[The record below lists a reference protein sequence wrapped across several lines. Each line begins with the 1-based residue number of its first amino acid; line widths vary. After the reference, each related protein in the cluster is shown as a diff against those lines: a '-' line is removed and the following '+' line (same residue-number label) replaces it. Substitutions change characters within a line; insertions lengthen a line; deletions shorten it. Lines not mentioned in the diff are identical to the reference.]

1 MPDEIYQPPKYHED
15 PAEKFARKYPHH
27 HQTFFN
33 RPDFSRR
40 RFFQIGGAGLTGAGL
55 SGSYLMGQSASAP
68 VTIVSQNMAT
78 KNTAKN
84 VIFILLTGAISS
96 RDSWDL
102 KVTSDLSAPVV
113 SQMNPT
119 VINGV
124 NWPMGIFPKLGQH
137 LGDVSLVRSMSAW
150 ALVHSLAQT
159 WAQIGRNPAAALGN
173 IAPNIGSVVAIEKD
187 KNRKPGQVFPPFVAL
202 NSGSGV
208 GNGYFPATYAPFR
221 LNQPNNTNGAA
232 GIPGTTNANGQTVF
246 NTMLSRLHQIDDPLR
261 LSSPYGQPLQDYD
274 EFYSAAKGMMYNQAV
289 TQAFTFSAA
298 DSLRYGVNSAGTSF
312 GNACL
317 VAKQILAA
325 DQGTRFVQISF
336 GSWDMH
342 VDIYGLQNPKGSNM
356 FTMGPQ
362 LDSGVA
368 ALIDDLKAA
377 GLFETTMIVMV
388 GEFGRT
394 PGVSAAG
401 GRDHYLTL
409 SSMLAGGGIKG
420 GKVIGTTNADASVV
434 TDYGW
439 NPSNGNHLSSATPRY
454 VRPEDLESTIYS
466 AMGIDWTTIRYD
478 DPFKRGFE
486 YVPFASQGTY
496 SPLHDLWS

>member
-1 MPDEIYQPPKYHED
+1 MPDEVYQPKKYFED

-27 HQTFFN
+27 HQSYFS

-40 RFFQIGGAGLTGAGL
+40 RFFQLAGAGL
-55 SGSYLMGQSASAP
+55 SGSYLLGQQAASSPAI
-68 VTIVSQNMAT
+68 VTQNMAT

-84 VIFILLTGAISS
+84 CIFILLTGAPSP

-102 KVTSDLSAPVV
+102 KITSDISAAVQ
-113 SQMNPT
+113 SRIAPT
-119 VINGV
+119 MINNV
-124 NWPMGIFPKLGQH
+124 NWPVGIFPKLGQH
-137 LGDVSLVRSMSAW
+137 LGDIALVRSMSAW

-187 KNRKPGQVFPPFVAL
+187 KERKPGQVFPAFVAL
-202 NSGSGV
+202 NSGGGI

-221 LNQPNNTNGAA
+221 LNQPNGTNGTA

-246 NTMLSRLHQIDDPLR
+246 NNMFSRLHQIDDPLR
-261 LSSPYGQPLQDYD
+261 TNSPYGQPLQDYD
-274 EFYSAAKGMMYNQAV
+274 AFYSAAKGMMYNSAV
-289 TQAFTFSAA
+289 DAAFKFSAA
-298 DSLRYGVNSAGTSF
+298 DSQRYGVNNTGTSF
-312 GNACL
+312 GNSCL

-325 DQGTRFVQISF
+325 DQGTRFIQISF

-342 VDIYGLQNPKGSNM
+342 TDIYGLQNPNGSNM

-362 LDSGVA
+362 LDAGVA

-377 GLFETTMIVMV
+377 GQFDSTLIVMV

-394 PGVSAAG
+394 PGISAAG
-401 GRDHYLTL
+401 GRDHFLLL
-409 SSMLAGGGIKG
+409 SSLLAGGGISG
-420 GKVIGTTNADASVV
+420 GKVIGATNADHSAV

-439 NPSNGNHLSSATPRY
+439 AGSSGAPAPRY

-466 AMGIDWTTIRYD
+466 ALGIDWTTIRYD

-496 SPLHDLWS
+496 GPVNELWS

>member
-1 MPDEIYQPPKYHED
+1 MPDEIYQPHKYFED

-33 RPDFSRR
+33 RPDFTRR
-40 RFFQIGGAGLTGAGL
+40 RFFQIAGSGVA
-55 SGSYLMGQSASAP
+55 GSYLMGQSASPAA
-68 VTIVSQNMAT
+68 TIVSQNMTT

-84 VIFILLTGAISS
+84 CIFILLTGAISP

-102 KVTSDLSAPVV
+102 KITSDLNPSVV
-113 SQMNPT
+113 TQMNPT
-119 VINGV
+119 MINNV
-124 NWPMGIFPKLGQH
+124 NWPVGIFPKLGQH
-137 LGDVSLVRSMSAW
+137 LGDVALVRSMSAW

-187 KNRKPGQVFPPFVAL
+187 KERKPGQVFPPFIAL
-202 NSGSGV
+202 NSGAGV
-208 GNGYFPATYAPFR
+208 GNGYFAATYAPFR
-221 LNQPNNTNGAA
+221 LNQPTGTNGTA
-232 GIPGTTNANGQTVF
+232 GIPGTTNSNGQNVF
-246 NTMLSRLHQIDDPLR
+246 NTMFTRLHQIDDSLR
-261 LSSPYGQPLQDYD
+261 LNSPYGQPLQDYD
-274 EFYSAAKGMMYNQAV
+274 AFYSAAKGMMYNSAV
-289 TQAFTFSAA
+289 TQAFTFAAA
-298 DSLRYGVNSAGTSF
+298 DSQRYGVSNAGTSF

-325 DQGTRFVQISF
+325 DQGTRFVQISL

-342 VDIYGLQNPKGSNM
+342 VDIYGLQNPKGNNM
-356 FTMGPQ
+356 FTLGPQ
-362 LDSGVA
+362 LDGGLS
-368 ALIDDLKAA
+368 ALIDDLKSA
-377 GLFETTMIVMV
+377 GLFDSTLIVMV

-394 PGVSAAG
+394 PGISAAG
-401 GRDHYLTL
+401 GRDHYLLL

-420 GKVIGTTNADASVV
+420 GKVIGATNSDASLV

-439 NPSNGNHLSSATPRY
+439 DPTNGNPLAVPGQRY

-486 YVPFASQGTY
+486 YVPFGSVGTY
-496 SPLHDLWS
+496 SPVHDLWS

>member
-1 MPDEIYQPPKYHED
+1 MADEIYQPDKYFQD
-15 PAEKFARKYPHH
+15 PAEQFARKYPHH
-27 HQTFFN
+27 HQTYFN

-40 RFFQIGGAGLTGAGL
+40 RFFQLAGAGLTG
-55 SGSYLMGQSASAP
+55 SYLLGQQAP
-68 VTIVSQNMAT
+68 PTIVSQNMAT

-84 VIFILLTGAISS
+84 CIFILLTGAISP

-102 KVTSDLSAPVV
+102 KLTSDVTAAVQSR
-113 SQMNPT
+113 MNPT
-119 VINGV
+119 MINNV
-124 NWPMGIFPKLGQH
+124 NWPVGIFPKLGQH
-137 LGDVSLVRSMSAW
+137 LGDIALVRSMSAW

-187 KNRKPGQVFPPFVAL
+187 KERKPGQIFPAFVAL
-202 NSGSGV
+202 NSGGGI
-208 GNGYFPATYAPFR
+208 GNGYLSANYAPFR
-221 LNQPNNTNGAA
+221 LNQPNGTNGTA
-232 GIPGTTNANGQTVF
+232 GIPGTTNANGQAVF
-246 NTMLSRLHQIDDPLR
+246 NNMFTRLHQIDDPLR
-261 LSSPYGQPLQDYD
+261 TTSPYGQPLQDYD
-274 EFYSAAKGMMYNQAV
+274 AFYSAAKGMMYNPAV

-298 DSLRYGVNSAGTSF
+298 DSLRYGVNNTGTSF

-325 DQGTRFVQISF
+325 DQGTRFIQISF

-342 VDIYGLQNPKGSNM
+342 TDIYGLQNPNGNNM

-362 LDSGVA
+362 LDAGVA
-368 ALIDDLKAA
+368 GLIDDLKAA
-377 GLFETTMIVMV
+377 GKFDETLIVLV

-394 PGVSAAG
+394 PGISAAG
-401 GRDHYLTL
+401 GRDHHLLL
-409 SSMLAGGGIKG
+409 SSLLAGGGISG
-420 GKVIGTTNADASVV
+420 GKVIGATNTDHSAV

-439 NPSNGNHLSSATPRY
+439 AGSSGNPAPRY

-466 AMGIDWTTIRYD
+466 ALGIDWTTIRYD

-486 YVPFASQGTY
+486 YVPFASTGFY
-496 SPLHDLWS
+496 GPVSELWS

>member
-1 MPDEIYQPPKYHED
+1 MPDEVYQPRKYFED

-27 HQTFFN
+27 HQSYFS

-40 RFFQIGGAGLTGAGL
+40 RFFQLAGAGL
-55 SGSYLMGQSASAP
+55 SGSYLLGQQAASSPAI
-68 VTIVSQNMAT
+68 VTQNMAT

-84 VIFILLTGAISS
+84 CIFILLTGAPSP

-102 KVTSDLSAPVV
+102 KITPDISAAVQ
-113 SQMNPT
+113 SRIAPT
-119 VINGV
+119 MINNV
-124 NWPMGIFPKLGQH
+124 NWPVGIFPKLGQH
-137 LGDVSLVRSMSAW
+137 LGDIALVRSMSAW

-187 KNRKPGQVFPPFVAL
+187 KERKPGQVFPAFVAL
-202 NSGSGV
+202 NSGGGI

-221 LNQPNNTNGAA
+221 LNQPNGTNGTA

-246 NTMLSRLHQIDDPLR
+246 NNMFSRLHQIDDPLR
-261 LSSPYGQPLQDYD
+261 TNSPYGQPLQDYD
-274 EFYSAAKGMMYNQAV
+274 AFYSAAKGMMYNSAV
-289 TQAFTFSAA
+289 DAAFKFSAA
-298 DSLRYGVNSAGTSF
+298 DSQRYGVNNTGTSF
-312 GNACL
+312 GNSCL

-325 DQGTRFVQISF
+325 DQGTRFIQISF

-342 VDIYGLQNPKGSNM
+342 TDIYGLQNPNGSNM

-362 LDSGVA
+362 LDAGVA

-377 GLFETTMIVMV
+377 GQFDSTLIVMV

-394 PGVSAAG
+394 PGISAAG
-401 GRDHYLTL
+401 GRDHFLLL
-409 SSMLAGGGIKG
+409 SSLLAGGGISG
-420 GKVIGTTNADASVV
+420 GKVIGATNADHSAV

-439 NPSNGNHLSSATPRY
+439 AGSSGAPAPRY

-466 AMGIDWTTIRYD
+466 ALGIDWTTIRYD

-496 SPLHDLWS
+496 GPVNELWS

>member
-1 MPDEIYQPPKYHED
+1 MPDEIYQPKKYFED

-33 RPDFSRR
+33 RPDFTRR
-40 RFFQIGGAGLTGAGL
+40 RFFQVAGAGLA
-55 SGSYLMGQSASAP
+55 GSYLMGQSSPAA
-68 VTIVSQNMAT
+68 IVSQNMTT

-84 VIFILLTGAISS
+84 CIFILLTGAISS
-96 RDSWDL
+96 RDSWNL
-102 KVTSDLSAPVV
+102 KVTSDISAAVQ
-113 SQMNPT
+113 SRMNPT
-119 VINGV
+119 MINNV
-124 NWPMGIFPKLGQH
+124 NWPVGIFPKLGQH
-137 LGDVSLVRSMSAW
+137 LGDVALVRSMSAW

-187 KNRKPGQVFPPFVAL
+187 KERRPGQVFPAFVAL
-202 NSGSGV
+202 NSGG
-208 GNGYFPATYAPFR
+208 GIGPGYLPATYAPFR
-221 LNQPNNTNGAA
+221 LNQPNGTNGTV
-232 GIPGTTNANGQTVF
+232 GIPGTTNSNGQGVF
-246 NTMLSRLHQIDDPLR
+246 NTMFSRLHQIDDPLR
-261 LSSPYGQPLQDYD
+261 SNSPYGSPLQDYD
-274 EFYSAAKGMMYNQAV
+274 AFYSAAKGMMYNPAV

-298 DSLRYGVNSAGTSF
+298 DSQRYGVNNNGTSF
-312 GNACL
+312 GNSCL

-325 DQGTRFVQISF
+325 DQGTRFIQISF

-342 VDIYGLQNPKGSNM
+342 TDIYGLQNPNGSNM

-362 LDSGVA
+362 LDAGVA

-377 GLFETTMIVMV
+377 GQFDSTLIVMV

-394 PGVSAAG
+394 PGISAAG
-401 GRDHYLTL
+401 GRDHFLLL
-409 SSMLAGGGIKG
+409 SAMLAGGGISG
-420 GKVIGTTNADASVV
+420 GKVIGATNTDNSMV

-439 NPSNGNHLSSATPRY
+439 DPSNGNPLASKTARY

>member
-1 MPDEIYQPPKYHED
+1 MPDEIYQPAKYFED

-33 RPDFSRR
+33 RPDFTRR
-40 RFFQIGGAGLTGAGL
+40 RLFQLAGMGL
-55 SGSYLMGQSASAP
+55 SGSYLMGQSAP
-68 VTIVSQNMAT
+68 PGIVSQNMTT

-84 VIFILLTGAISS
+84 CIFILLTGAISS
-96 RDSWDL
+96 RDSWNL
-102 KVTSDLSAPVV
+102 KITPDMDPTVV
-113 SQMNPT
+113 GRINPT
-119 VINGV
+119 MINNV
-124 NWPMGIFPKLGQH
+124 NWPVGIFPKLGQH
-137 LGDVSLVRSMSAW
+137 LGDVALVRSMSAW

-187 KNRKPGQVFPPFVAL
+187 KERRPGQVFPAFVAL
-202 NSGSGV
+202 NSGGGI

-221 LNQPNNTNGAA
+221 LNQPNGTNGTA
-232 GIPGTTNANGQTVF
+232 GIPGTTNANGQSVL

-261 LSSPYGQPLQDYD
+261 LNSPYGQPLQDYD
-274 EFYSAAKGMMYNQAV
+274 AFYSAAKGMMYNPAV

-298 DSLRYGVNSAGTSF
+298 DSQRYGVNNTGTSF
-312 GNACL
+312 GNSCL

-325 DQGTRFVQISF
+325 DQGTRFIQISF
-336 GSWDMH
+336 GSWDFH
-342 VDIYGLQNPKGSNM
+342 VDIYGRQNPNGSNM

-362 LDSGVA
+362 LDAGVA

-377 GLFETTMIVMV
+377 GQFDNTLIVMV

-394 PGVSAAG
+394 PGLNQGGGAAA
-401 GRDHYLTL
+401 GRDHYLLL
-409 SSMLAGGGIKG
+409 SALLAGGGISG
-420 GKVIGTTNADASVV
+420 GKVIGATNTDNSAV

-439 NPSNGNHLSSATPRY
+439 DPTNGNPLAASAQRY

-466 AMGIDWTTIRYD
+466 ALGIDWTTIRYD

-486 YVPFASQGTY
+486 YVPFASKGTY
-496 SPLHDLWS
+496 SPIHDLWS

>member
-1 MPDEIYQPPKYHED
+1 MPDEVYQPNKYFED

-40 RFFQIGGAGLTGAGL
+40 QFFQLAGAGLT
-55 SGSYLMGQSASAP
+55 GSYLMGQSASAP
-68 VTIVSQNMAT
+68 AGIVSQNMIT

-84 VIFILLTGAISS
+84 CIFILLTGAISP

-102 KVTSDLSAPVV
+102 KVTSDLNASVV

-119 VINGV
+119 MINNV
-124 NWPMGIFPKLGQH
+124 NWPVGIFPKLGQH
-137 LGDVSLVRSMSAW
+137 LGDIALVRSMSAW

-187 KNRKPGQVFPPFVAL
+187 KERKPGQVFPPFVSL
-202 NSGSGV
+202 NSGAGI

-221 LNQPNNTNGAA
+221 LNQPNGTNGTA
-232 GIPGTTNANGQTVF
+232 GIPGTTNPNGQPVF

-261 LSSPYGQPLQDYD
+261 LNSPYGQPLQDYD
-274 EFYSAAKGMMYNQAV
+274 AFYSAAKGMMYNQAV

-298 DSLRYGVNSAGTSF
+298 DSQRYGVANQGTSF

-362 LDSGVA
+362 LDGGVA

-377 GLFETTMIVMV
+377 GLFESTLIVMV

-394 PGVSAAG
+394 PGISAAG
-401 GRDHYLTL
+401 GRDHFLLL
-409 SSMLAGGGIKG
+409 SSMFAGGGISG
-420 GKVIGTTNADASVV
+420 GKVIGATNADHSAV

-439 NPSNGNHLSSATPRY
+439 DPTKGNPLAAAAQRY

-486 YVPFASQGTY
+486 YVPFASIGTY
-496 SPLHDLWS
+496 SPVHDLWG

>member
-1 MPDEIYQPPKYHED
+1 MPDEIYQPAKYFDD

-33 RPDFSRR
+33 RADVSRR
-40 RFFQIGGAGLTGAGL
+40 RFFQLAGAGLT
-55 SGSYLMGQSASAP
+55 GSYLMGQSASTP

-84 VIFILLTGAISS
+84 CIFILLTGAISS
-96 RDSWDL
+96 RDSWNL
-102 KVTSDLSAPVV
+102 KVTSDLAASVV
-113 SQMNPT
+113 TRMNPT
-119 VINGV
+119 LINNV
-124 NWPMGIFPKLGQH
+124 NWPVGIFPKLATH
-137 LGDVSLVRSMSAW
+137 LGDVALVRSMSAW

-159 WAQIGRNPAAALGN
+159 WAQIGRNPAAALGD

-187 KNRKPGQVFPPFVAL
+187 KERKPGQVFPAFVAL
-202 NSGSGV
+202 NSGAGI
-208 GNGYFPATYAPFR
+208 GNGYLPATYAPLR
-221 LNQPNNTNGAA
+221 LNQPNGTNGTA
-232 GIPGTTNANGQTVF
+232 GIPNTINPSPTTPATF
-246 NTMLSRLHQIDDPLR
+246 NTMFSRLHQIDDPLR
-261 LSSPYGQPLQDYD
+261 LNSPYGSPLQDYD
-274 EFYSAAKGMMYNQAV
+274 AFYSAAKGMMYNPAV
-289 TQAFTFSAA
+289 DAAFKFSAA
-298 DSLRYGVNSAGTSF
+298 DSQRYGVNSAGTSF

-325 DQGTRFVQISF
+325 DQGTRFIQISF

-342 VDIYGLQNPKGSNM
+342 SDIYGVQNPNGGNM

-362 LDSGVA
+362 LDGGVA

-377 GLFETTMIVMV
+377 GKFDETLIVLV

-394 PGVSAAG
+394 PGISGAG
-401 GRDHYLTL
+401 GRDHFLLL

-420 GKVIGTTNADASVV
+420 GKVIGATNADNSSV
-434 TDYGW
+434 TDFGW
-439 NPSNGNHLSSATPRY
+439 DPTNGNSLAAKASRY

-466 AMGIDWTTIRYD
+466 AMGIDWTTVRYD

-496 SPLHDLWS
+496 SPIHDLWS